1 MRQQLQTTGLKG
13 PHQDAGGRLAPV
25 HQRDGHQHQHIVQG
39 APQQLA
45 PAGTGGSAEELHAMR
60 SRQCQCLPRCQQRW
74 PAEAFVV
81 RQRQPRGM
89 CAAARAHRS
98 PSRLTARTVF
108 SLWMTPKPMSMSLHK
123 RFVQPSSLLPNTQHE
138 DLWRWVSNC

>member
-1 MRQQLQTTGLKG
+1 MCSR
-13 PHQDAGGRLAPV
+13 HA
-25 HQRDGHQHQHIVQG
+25 
-39 APQQLA
+39 
-45 PAGTGGSAEELHAMR
+45 SA
-60 SRQCQCLPRCQQRW
+60 CQRCQQWW

-81 RQRQPRGM
+81 RQRQHRGM

-123 RFVQPSSLLPNTQHE
+123 RFVQPSSLPSNTQHG
-138 DLWRWVSNC
+138 DL